1 MQKTVYYI
9 RQSLKEYYP
18 ITEINA
24 FIKIIFKDIFNINIL
39 DIYTGKD
46 INLSDNQL
54 KELEDILG
62 RLKKYEPI
70 QYIIGYTEFY
80 GMQLQVNSNVLIP
93 RPETEEMVDVILKEN
108 KETENLNILDIG
120 TGSGCIALVMANN
133 LKTPKVTG
141 WDISEKALET
151 ARSNAQKLKLNIIFE
166 KKDILNIDPPNQQ
179 YDIIVSNPPYV
190 TEQEK
195 TYMEHNV
202 LDWEPENALFV
213 PDNDPLLY
221 YDAIARFGLKTLFEN
236 GRIYFEI
243 NELFG
248 EEMANK
254 MQLLGYRDVSIL
266 KDMAGKD
273 RIIKAKR

>member
-54 KELEDILG
+54 KELEDILR

-70 QYIIGYTEFY
+70 QYIIGYSEFY

-93 RPETEEMVDVILKEN
+93 RPETEEMVELILKDN
-108 KETENLNILDIG
+108 KETENLNVLDIG
-120 TGSGCIALVMANN
+120 TGSGCIALAISNN

-151 ARSNAQKLKLNIIFE
+151 AKSNAHKLNLNVIFE
-166 KKDILNIDPPNQQ
+166 RKDILNIDSTNQQ

-195 TYMEHNV
+195 AYIEHNV

-213 PDNDPLLY
+213 PDNNPLLY
-221 YDAIARFGLKTLFEN
+221 YDAIARFALKTLSPN

-243 NELFG
+243 NQLFG

-254 MQLLGYRDVSIL
+254 MEMLGYRDVSIL

>member
-54 KELEDILG
+54 KELEGILG

-80 GMQLQVNSNVLIP
+80 GIQLQVNSNVLIP

-151 ARSNAQKLKLNIIFE
+151 ARSNAQKLKLDIIFE
-166 KKDILNIDPPNQQ
+166 KKDILNIDLTNQQ

-190 TEQEK
+190 TEEEK
-195 TYMEHNV
+195 AYMEHNV

-221 YDAIARFGLKTLFEN
+221 YDAIARFGLKTLLEN

-243 NELFG
+243 NQLFG
-248 EEMANK
+248 KEMANK